1 MKVVKKATIEIVKLK
16 DLEVGDYILYSN
28 LMCRIKKLPLDCLH
42 PMDQHTKLRV
52 QINDVDVEEG
62 PGPDVS
68 RLKVQQF
75 PDDPKSTMH
84 IGPFRTY
91 YKIKD
96 AELIDACISC
106 GKEISEEW
114 DDKDMCEK
122 CRTEQIMGSSVNPE
136 NGEPWTEEEIRTEL
150 NMLRETE
157 EGACRDM
164 F

>member
-1 MKVVKKATIEIVKLK
+1 MKVVKKATVEIVKLK

-28 LMCRIKKLPLDCLH
+28 FKCLIVELPLDCIH
-42 PMDQHTKLRV
+42 STDQH
-52 QINDVDVEEG
+52 
-62 PGPDVS
+62 S
-68 RLKVQQF
+68 RIKVQQF
-75 PDDPKSTMH
+75 PDDPESTVYA
-84 IGPFRTY
+84 GPFRKY

-96 AELIDACISC
+96 AELIDACVSC
-106 GKEISEEW
+106 GGEIPEER

-122 CRTEQIMGSSVNPE
+122 CWIGQIMGSSDNPD